1 MGLKWH
7 KGEEMTEFGVNYI
20 FKCICSLS
28 ALHLGYLEN
37 AFLMTF
43 PPFQTNLVV

>member
-1 MGLKWH
+1 
-7 KGEEMTEFGVNYI
+7 MTEFRVNYT
-20 FKCICSLS
+20 FKCFHSLS

-43 PPFQTNLVV
+43 PPFQRNAVV